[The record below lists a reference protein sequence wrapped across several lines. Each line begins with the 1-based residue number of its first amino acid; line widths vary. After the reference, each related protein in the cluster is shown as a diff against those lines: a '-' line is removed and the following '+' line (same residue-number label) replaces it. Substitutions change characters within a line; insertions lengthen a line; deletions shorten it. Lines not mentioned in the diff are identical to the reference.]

1 MHNMLYVHGSA
12 AFVTKLAVLTPRLL
26 AQGKANQGITNGVP
40 ILVAF
45 IRKARVLTA
54 YFRRRSEGN

>member
-1 MHNMLYVHGSA
+1 MHNMLYVYRSA
-12 AFVTKLAVLTPRLL
+12 AFITKLAVLMPRLL